1 VSSCLAPP
9 AACGGRDQARLRFTF
24 ATCCATFEM
33 RRRKAGGS
41 AHELGNPGDIAA
53 VVPEIAPKYSPRR
66 TWASPDQL
74 DQLLGDLEPDGCG
87 ASGVLRRGR
96 RRAPGHAPRRARR
109 CRDAVRVP
117 TWDQK
122 GHAQTRRASHDGL
135 AAQPVAVRPET
146 RARRG
151 HASRHRADHGPRRYP
166 HAAAGLRRHHGRAAR
181 RPARRGLGHS
191 LDRRI
196 ETG

>member
-1 VSSCLAPP
+1 
-9 AACGGRDQARLRFTF
+9 LRFTF

-53 VVPEIAPKYSPRR
+53 VVPEIAPSPTDAARAAFCVGVGAELR
-66 TWASPDQL
+66 ATHLAEHDDVGMRFVYLRGTKRATRKCDVPVMTDWQRS
-74 DQLLGDLEPDGCG
+74 LLQY
-87 ASGVLRRGR
+87 ALRHARGE
-96 RRAPGHAPRRARR
+96 GTPR
-109 CRDAVRVP
+109 
-117 TWDQK
+117 
-122 GHAQTRRASHDGL
+122 
-135 AAQPVAVRPET
+135 
-146 RARRG
+146 
-151 HASRHRADHGPRRYP
+151 RHRADHGPRRYP